1 MKNLSEYINEGIL
14 QGIESTLAHGDSLSE
29 PFDYLY
35 NELKKSPTK
44 ETYNQTMSLVVSIL
58 STINTSDCCVMKDAT
73 KSAKKN
79 WIKIGFARDCF
90 YKEKYTIIVKTDA
103 AKVYSFEL
111 RNIKAG
117 FPYFGNGTY
126 LNPKTAKMWWEGIN
140 KRENEFAIEMRIN
153 SKIHKDF
160 VKLITMG

>member
-1 MKNLSEYINEGIL
+1 MKNLGEYINESIL
-14 QGIESTLAHGDSLSE
+14 RGIENTLADGDSLNE
-29 PFDYLY
+29 PFDYIY

-44 ETYNQTMSLVVSIL
+44 ETYKQTMSLVVSIL
-58 STINTSDCCVMKDAT
+58 STINTNDCCVMKDAT

-79 WIKIGFARDCF
+79 WVKIGFARDYF
-90 YKEKYTIIVKTDA
+90 DKEKYNIIVKTDA

-111 RNIKAG
+111 RNIKSG
-117 FPYFGNGTY
+117 FPYFGIGEY

-140 KRENEFAIEMRIN
+140 KHEFAIEMRVN